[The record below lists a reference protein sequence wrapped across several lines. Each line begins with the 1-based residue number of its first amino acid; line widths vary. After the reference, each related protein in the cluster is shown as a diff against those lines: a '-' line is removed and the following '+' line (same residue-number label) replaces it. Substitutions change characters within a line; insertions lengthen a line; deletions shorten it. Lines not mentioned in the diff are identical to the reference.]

1 MNLENYSLDE
11 LKRILD
17 EIPRELERREAHRE
31 RAQKS
36 FIWQDLEKV
45 AAKQGYSLKRLFDEV
60 DEQVQ
65 QVTRRK

>member
-1 MNLENYSLDE
+1 MNLEPYSLDE

-17 EIPRELERREAHRE
+17 EIPRELERRERV
-31 RAQKS
+31 QKS

-65 QVTRRK
+65 RVTRRK

>member
-11 LKRILD
+11 LKRILE
-17 EIPRELERREAHRE
+17 EIPRELERRERV
-31 RAQKS
+31 QQT

-65 QVTRRK
+65 RVIRRK